1 MTNSNGELLI
11 KTKIWLRESI
21 ELIDYQ
27 NNETIENLFG
37 VNSSGVVC
45 RDGQSVYIQEGDNLP
60 QTNKDLIKFEKNSST
75 GKYSI
80 NCGTWSKDLIKLV
93 EETGI
98 FMVYKGSLIKDYH
111 DMKSKHYYKL
121 SQGDI
126 IKLGRI
132 YLKVLDI
139 NTKKES
145 QLTESKKKNK
155 LQSKYRG
162 TMIHSS
168 SSNCMFIN
176 GQQIIKGAFSPNYSQ
191 NKKFSQILFNK
202 NEFNISNS
210 LLTSRHKNQINE
222 QDSINI
228 DLFAQKK
235 LFALPR
241 INSHNDLFF
250 IRKISS
256 KNKRLKNSQDIFL
269 KKPLFLPKNRPAC
282 RICYGENNNSENP
295 LICPC
300 ICKGSM
306 KYIHYLCLRNWLN
319 SKIEEELSDDS
330 TERDTMECV
339 TYNKNCICCELCKT
353 KFPDYIVHNNIYYNI
368 LFYKPKFKEFIIFQ
382 SMRVGKDKTTYYHVV
397 NLDDKDFINVGR
409 ANECELSLPELS
421 VSRFHCI
428 IHKDNGQLF
437 LEDNTSKFGTLI
449 LVQNKNMIVNDLMS
463 LKLQVNKTFIKFK
476 LNLPFSLSL
485 FCCGRQNTI
494 EGKKFDYHEQ
504 NKKGFDILSFLE
516 VKDDNNIWGID
527 DDDEETKSN
536 NIIDNDNNKN
546 IKDTK
551 NKKEKKEKKDKKDKK
566 VELIDN
572 EKDDKKNNNNNLIKN
587 NFEEEKNSIEIN
599 DKESLIDKSINVEK
613 DKNNNEEFVEIES
626 ELKNDEINGNKD
638 TNKNIEQKKQDT
650 KRIKKISL
658 KKGNNDIHHP
668 KLDKINLNNIN
679 DNISVSLISGN
690 KNKMKL
696 ENLKHKQSNTMK
708 LLSNSEQNESELNNK
723 NNINIFNPEMKE
735 KFDNIKETNNING
748 KKRK

>member
-1 MTNSNGELLI
+1 M
-11 KTKIWLRESI
+11 
-21 ELIDYQ
+21 
-27 NNETIENLFG
+27 
-37 VNSSGVVC
+37 
-45 RDGQSVYIQEGDNLP
+45 
-60 QTNKDLIKFEKNSST
+60 
-75 GKYSI
+75 
-80 NCGTWSKDLIKLV
+80 
-93 EETGI
+93 
-98 FMVYKGSLIKDYH
+98 
-111 DMKSKHYYKL
+111 
-121 SQGDI
+121 
-126 IKLGRI
+126 RI
-132 YLKVLDI
+132 
-139 NTKKES
+139 
-145 QLTESKKKNK
+145 
-155 LQSKYRG
+155 
-162 TMIHSS
+162 
-168 SSNCMFIN
+168 
-176 GQQIIKGAFSPNYSQ
+176 
-191 NKKFSQILFNK
+191 
-202 NEFNISNS
+202 
-210 LLTSRHKNQINE
+210 
-222 QDSINI
+222 
-228 DLFAQKK
+228 
-235 LFALPR
+235 
-241 INSHNDLFF
+241 
-250 IRKISS
+250 
-256 KNKRLKNSQDIFL
+256 
-269 KKPLFLPKNRPAC
+269 
-282 RICYGENNNSENP
+282 
-295 LICPC
+295 
-300 ICKGSM
+300 
-306 KYIHYLCLRNWLN
+306 
-319 SKIEEELSDDS
+319 
-330 TERDTMECV
+330 
-339 TYNKNCICCELCKT
+339 
-353 KFPDYIVHNNIYYNI
+353 
-368 LFYKPKFKEFIIFQ
+368 
-382 SMRVGKDKTTYYHVV
+382 GKDKTTYYHVV
-397 NLDDKDFINVGR
+397 NFDDKDFINIGR

-437 LEDNTSKFGTLI
+437 LEDNTSKFGSLI
-449 LVQNKNMIVNDLMS
+449 LVQNKNMIVNDLMP

-572 EKDDKKNNNNNLIKN
+572 EKDDKKKNNNNLIKN

-708 LLSNSEQNESELNNK
+708 LLSNSEQNVSELNNK

-735 KFDNIKETNNING
+735 KFDNIKETINING

>member
-1 MTNSNGELLI
+1 MSNSNGELLI

-27 NNETIENLFG
+27 NNETIDNIFG
-37 VNSSGVVC
+37 TKTSGAVC
-45 RDGQSVYIQEGDNLP
+45 RDGQLVYILEGDKMF
-60 QTNKDLIKFEKNSST
+60 QTNNKDLIKFERNNIT
-75 GKYSI
+75 GKYII
-80 NCGTWSKDLIKLV
+80 NCGTWSKDLKKLV
-93 EETGI
+93 EESGI
-98 FMVYKGSLIKDYH
+98 FMVYKGSLLKDYN

-139 NTKKES
+139 NIKKES
-145 QLTESKKKNK
+145 EIKESKKNNK
-155 LQSKYRG
+155 IKSKYKG

-176 GQQIIKGAFSPNYSQ
+176 GQQIIKGAFSPNFSQ
-191 NKKFSQILFNK
+191 NKKYSQILFNK
-202 NEFNISNS
+202 NELNFSNS

-228 DLFAQKK
+228 DLFTQKK

-256 KNKRLKNSQDIFL
+256 KNKKLKDVDIII
-269 KKPLFLPKNRPAC
+269 KKPLYLPKNRPAC
-282 RICYGENNNSENP
+282 RICYGENNNNENP

-319 SKIEEELSDDS
+319 SKIEEELSDES
-330 TERDTMECV
+330 TDKDNMECV
-339 TYNKNCICCELCKT
+339 TYNKSCICCELCKT
-353 KFPDYIVHNNIYYNI
+353 KFPDYIVHNNTYYNI

-397 NLDDKDFINVGR
+397 NLDDKDFINIGR

-437 LEDNTSKFGTLI
+437 LEDNTSKFGSLI
-449 LVQNKNMIVNDLMS
+449 LVQNKNMIVNDLMP
-463 LKLQVNKTFIKFK
+463 LKLQVNKTYIKFK

-494 EGKKFDYHEQ
+494 EGRKFDYHEQ

-516 VKDDNNIWGID
+516 VKDDNNIWGRD
-527 DDDEETKSN
+527 DENDEETKSN
-536 NIIDNDNNKN
+536 NIDNNN
-546 IKDTK
+546 NNK
-551 NKKEKKEKKDKKDKK
+551 NKKEKENKKE
-566 VELIDN
+566 ELIDDIK
-572 EKDDKKNNNNNLIKN
+572 EEENNNNNNIFKN
-587 NFEEEKNSIEIN
+587 NFETEKNSININ
-599 DKESLIDKSINVEK
+599 NKESLIDKSINEEK
-613 DKNNNEEFVEIES
+613 NKNNKEELVEIES
-626 ELKNDEINGNKD
+626 EIKNEVIKENKELNKKE
-638 TNKNIEQKKQDT
+638 TNKKNET
-650 KRIKKISL
+650 KRIKKISIR
-658 KKGNNDIHHP
+658 KGKNDM
-668 KLDKINLNNIN
+668 KLDKINLSNIKDNN
-679 DNISVSLISGN
+679 SVSLISGN
-690 KNKMKL
+690 KNKMKI
-696 ENLKHKQSNTMK
+696 ENLKNKQSNTVK
-708 LLSNSEQNESELNNK
+708 FLSNSEQSDSDLINK
-723 NNINIFNPEMKE
+723 NSINIFNPALVDQFGNIK
-735 KFDNIKETNNING
+735 DNINE
-748 KKRK
+748 KKGE

>member
-1 MTNSNGELLI
+1 MSNSNGELLI

-27 NNETIENLFG
+27 NNETIDNIF
-37 VNSSGVVC
+37 SSKTSGAVC
-45 RDGQSVYIQEGDNLP
+45 RDGQLIYILEGDHLS
-60 QTNKDLIKFEKNSST
+60 QTNNKDLIKFEKNNMT
-75 GKYSI
+75 GKYII
-80 NCGTWSKDLIKLV
+80 NCGSWSKDLKKLV
-93 EETGI
+93 EESGI

-139 NTKKES
+139 NIKKES
-145 QLTESKKKNK
+145 EIKESKKNNK
-155 LQSKYRG
+155 IKSKYKG

-176 GQQIIKGAFSPNYSQ
+176 GQQIIKGAFSPNFSQ
-191 NKKFSQILFNK
+191 NKKYSQILFNK
-202 NEFNISNS
+202 NELNFSNS
-210 LLTSRHKNQINE
+210 LLTSRHKKEINE
-222 QDSINI
+222 RDSINI

-235 LFALPR
+235 LFPLPR

-256 KNKRLKNSQDIFL
+256 KNKKLKNSEIFL
-269 KKPLFLPKNRPAC
+269 KKPLYLPKNKPAC
-282 RICYGENNNSENP
+282 RICYGENNNNENP

-330 TERDTMECV
+330 TEKDNMECV

-353 KFPDYIVHNNIYYNI
+353 KFPDYIVHNNTYYNI

-397 NLDDKDFINVGR
+397 NLDDKDFINIGR

-437 LEDNTSKFGTLI
+437 LEDNTSKFGSLI
-449 LVQNKNMIVNDLMS
+449 LVQNKNMIVNDLMP
-463 LKLQVNKTFIKFK
+463 LKLQVNKTYIKFK

-494 EGKKFDYHEQ
+494 EGRKFDYHEQ

-516 VKDDNNIWGID
+516 VKDDNNIWGRD
-527 DDDEETKSN
+527 EENDEETKSN
-536 NIIDNDNNKN
+536 NIDNDNNKN
-546 IKDTK
+546 IIGNK
-551 NKKEKKEKKDKKDKK
+551 NKKEKENKKE
-566 VELIDN
+566 ELIDD
-572 EKDDKKNNNNNLIKN
+572 EKEEEINNNNNLIKN
-587 NFEEEKNSIEIN
+587 NFEEEKNSVNIN
-599 DKESLIDKSINVEK
+599 NKESLIDKSINEEEI
-613 DKNNNEEFVEIES
+613 KNNNEELVEIES
-626 ELKNDEINGNKD
+626 EIKNDSIKDNKEH
-638 TNKNIEQKKQDT
+638 NKNETYKKTDT

-658 KKGNNDIHHP
+658 RKGKNDM
-668 KLDKINLNNIN
+668 KLDKINLSNIK

-690 KNKMKL
+690 KNKMKI
-696 ENLKHKQSNTMK
+696 EELKNMHSNTVK
-708 LLSNSEQNESELNNK
+708 FLSNIEQSDSDLINK
-723 NNINIFNPEMKE
+723 NNINIFNPEKIDHI
-735 KFDNIKETNNING
+735 DNIKDNINEKKG
-748 KKRK
+748 K

>member
-1 MTNSNGELLI
+1 MSNSNGELLI

-27 NNETIENLFG
+27 NNETIDNIF
-37 VNSSGVVC
+37 SSKTSGAVC
-45 RDGQSVYIQEGDNLP
+45 RDGQLIYILEGDHLS
-60 QTNKDLIKFEKNSST
+60 QTNNKDLIKFEKNNMT
-75 GKYSI
+75 GKYII
-80 NCGTWSKDLIKLV
+80 NCGSWSKDLKKLV
-93 EETGI
+93 EESGI

-139 NTKKES
+139 NIKKES
-145 QLTESKKKNK
+145 EIIESKKNNK
-155 LQSKYRG
+155 LKSKYKG

-176 GQQIIKGAFSPNYSQ
+176 GQQIIKGAFSPNFNQS
-191 NKKFSQILFNK
+191 KKYSQILFNK
-202 NEFNISNS
+202 NELNFSNS
-210 LLTSRHKNQINE
+210 LLTSRHKKEINE
-222 QDSINI
+222 RDSINI
-228 DLFAQKK
+228 DLFSQKK
-235 LFALPR
+235 LFPLPR

-256 KNKRLKNSQDIFL
+256 KNKKLKNSEIFL
-269 KKPLFLPKNRPAC
+269 KKPLYLPKNKPAC
-282 RICYGENNNSENP
+282 RICYGENNNNENP

-330 TERDTMECV
+330 TEKDNMECV

-353 KFPDYIVHNNIYYNI
+353 KFPDYIVHNNTYYNI

-382 SMRVGKDKTTYYHVV
+382 SMRIGKDKTTYYHVV
-397 NLDDKDFINVGR
+397 NFDDKDFINIGR

-437 LEDNTSKFGTLI
+437 LEDNTSKFGSLI
-449 LVQNKNMIVNDLMS
+449 LVQNKNMIVNDLMP
-463 LKLQVNKTFIKFK
+463 LKLQVNKTYIKFK

-494 EGKKFDYHEQ
+494 EGRKFDYHEQ

-516 VKDDNNIWGID
+516 VKDDNNIWGRD
-527 DDDEETKSN
+527 DENDEETKSN
-536 NIIDNDNNKN
+536 NIDNDNNKN
-546 IKDTK
+546 IIGNK
-551 NKKEKKEKKDKKDKK
+551 NKKEKENKKE
-566 VELIDN
+566 ELIDD
-572 EKDDKKNNNNNLIKN
+572 EKEEEINNNNNLIKN
-587 NFEEEKNSIEIN
+587 NFEEEKNSVNIN
-599 DKESLIDKSINVEK
+599 NKESLIDKSINEEK
-613 DKNNNEEFVEIES
+613 IKNNNEELVEIES
-626 ELKNDEINGNKD
+626 EIKNDSIKDNKEH
-638 TNKNIEQKKQDT
+638 NKNGTYKKTET
-650 KRIKKISL
+650 KRIKKISIR
-658 KKGNNDIHHP
+658 KGKNDM
-668 KLDKINLNNIN
+668 KLDKINLSNIK

-690 KNKMKL
+690 KNKMKI
-696 ENLKHKQSNTMK
+696 ENFKNMHSNTVK
-708 LLSNSEQNESELNNK
+708 FLSNIEQSDSDLINK
-723 NNINIFNPEMKE
+723 NDINIFNPAKIEQ
-735 KFDNIKETNNING
+735 FDNIKDNIIEKKG
-748 KKRK
+748 K